1 MNSTDPAVSAGIRK
15 LIIECCEA
23 EITQE
28 DIDAADGVLVALNY
42 TSLSF
47 IRMLDAIENEFGVYI
62 DLEQNEGKLSTADA
76 LIGAVTELLAEVDA

>member
-1 MNSTDPAVSAGIRK
+1 VNSTDPAVSAGIRK